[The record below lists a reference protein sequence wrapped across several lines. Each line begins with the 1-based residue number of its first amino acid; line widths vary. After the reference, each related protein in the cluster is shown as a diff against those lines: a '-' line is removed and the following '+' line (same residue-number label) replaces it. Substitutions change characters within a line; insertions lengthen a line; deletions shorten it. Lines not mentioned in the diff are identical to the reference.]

1 MLDRKVVVCNTTPLI
16 ALTAALGSLDVLK
29 LLYSRVIVPLE
40 VAQEVRAGG
49 RSSFGVDVF
58 ESADWLD
65 VQAQPVR
72 LSPLLK
78 NSLDA
83 GEASVI
89 QTALDL
95 SLPLV
100 CIDEEVGRRMAR
112 LSGLTLTGTLGVLIK
127 AKQLGFPVDMPGAI
141 TQMRQHGIWLSQ
153 SLMTLALSHS

>member
-1 MLDRKVVVCNTTPLI
+1 MHERKVLVSNTTPLI
-16 ALTAALGSLDVLK
+16 ALTAALGSLEILK
-29 LLYSRVIVPLE
+29 FLYARVVVPFE

-58 ESADWLD
+58 DSARWLD
-65 VQAQPVR
+65 VQTQSVE
-72 LSPLLK
+72 LSPFLK
-78 NSLDA
+78 NSLDL

-89 QTALDL
+89 QTALNL

-127 AKQLGFPVDMPGAI
+127 AKQLGFEVNMPTAI
-141 TQMRQHGIWLSQ
+141 ANMRQHGIWLSQ
-153 SLMTLALSHS
+153 SLIALALSH